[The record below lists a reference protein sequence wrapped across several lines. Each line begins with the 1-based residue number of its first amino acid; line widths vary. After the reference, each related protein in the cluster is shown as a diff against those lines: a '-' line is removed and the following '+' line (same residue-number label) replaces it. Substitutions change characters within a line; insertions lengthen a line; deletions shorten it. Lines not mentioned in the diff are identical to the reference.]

1 MISRYDHLNIMTV
14 TPRAQR
20 WPSGI
25 AQFAEETM
33 TIPMRA
39 SLTAIGRQLQA
50 GYRPI
55 LATPLP
61 RKLEKLLA
69 QLTALDAGK

>member
-1 MISRYDHLNIMTV
+1 
-14 TPRAQR
+14 
-20 WPSGI
+20 
-25 AQFAEETM
+25 M

-61 RKLEKLLA
+61 RKFEKLLA
-69 QLTALDAGK
+69 HLALDVGK

>member
-1 MISRYDHLNIMTV
+1 
-14 TPRAQR
+14 
-20 WPSGI
+20 
-25 AQFAEETM
+25 M
-33 TIPMRA
+33 TIPMRT
-39 SLTAIGRQLQA
+39 SLTAIGRQLKA

-69 QLTALDAGK
+69 QLTALDVGR